1 MLFSDGAVAS
11 PGSGSRAGS
20 GASPIGNGSADD
32 SGSSRLGVCEMMQR
46 AVTAARSSLL
56 EVEDD
61 AAIPTLHWPPD
72 GPGDFKILQN
82 SLIHHFLYYV
92 MTCISVTQLV
102 V

>member
-72 GPGDFKILQN
+72 APGDFKI
-82 SLIHHFLYYV
+82 LIHHFLYYV
-92 MTCISVTQLV
+92 VTCISVTQLV
-102 V
+102 A